1 MQNEN
6 ISFMMFKSLT
16 ELIEELVAN
25 LSPIDSQV

>member
-6 ISFMMFKSLT
+6 TNFIMFKKLT

>member
-1 MQNEN
+1 MQNDN
-6 ISFMMFKSLT
+6 MNLMMSKIPT